1 MYYQRPIFL
10 SLHTCLPEI
19 GSHYA
24 YYFNRD
30 FDRKKMQEEFK
41 EGMRDFSSGN
51 MNQDAMK
58 EHALGFSWANAAK
71 QYWDIYEQLLS

>member
-1 MYYQRPIFL
+1 
-10 SLHTCLPEI
+10 
-19 GSHYA
+19 
-24 YYFNRD
+24 
-30 FDRKKMQEEFK
+30 MQEEFK